1 MWYTYIQIYIYMKTF
16 YSLEMLVGLW
26 HVLSPLRVDI
36 IAICETKGE
45 MTRQLLV
52 ESFLSVSSN
61 RTFPFQ
67 APLSACAS
75 GIFPWSLWCPHNV
88 TQPRWSH
95 GGPSIRVPSPSSVSH
110 GDITLQYGKPRI
122 TTITPVPAGGLLC
135 SDSPENDLLSCLLI
149 LLLTT
154 ALQVRRLILKRV

>member
-1 MWYTYIQIYIYMKTF
+1 MIYIYTNIHIYENFLFFGNACWSVARSLTF
-16 YSLEMLVGLW
+16 SSWYNC
-26 HVLSPLRVDI
+26 
-36 IAICETKGE
+36 ICETKGE
-45 MTRQLLV
+45 MTWQLLV
-52 ESFLSVSSN
+52 EGFLSVSSN

-110 GDITLQYGKPRI
+110 SDITLQYGKPRI
-122 TTITPVPAGGLLC
+122 TTTTPVPAGGLLC
-135 SDSPENDLLSCLLI
+135 SDSPGNDLLSCLLI

-154 ALQVRRLILKRV
+154 TLQVRHLILKRV